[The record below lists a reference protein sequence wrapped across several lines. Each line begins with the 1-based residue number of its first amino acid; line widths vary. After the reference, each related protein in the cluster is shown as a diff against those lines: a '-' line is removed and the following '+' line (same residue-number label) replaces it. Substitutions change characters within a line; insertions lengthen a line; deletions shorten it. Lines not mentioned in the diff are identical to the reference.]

1 MRLAAIGI
9 VVVGIAGTTLAGGRH
24 QSQQQDQFH
33 WRGQLAAGKT
43 LWIRGVNG
51 SIQAQPA
58 SGGEAEV
65 SAVKHARHSDP
76 EEVDIQVVPSEDG
89 VTICAVYPSPRH
101 REDNECLPG
110 GEGHNNTQNND
121 VEVDFTVQVP
131 AGVNF
136 VGKTVQGDITAQSL
150 GANVQ
155 AHSVNGDI
163 EVSTKGYAEAT
174 TVNGSIRAALGRAD
188 WTGGMEFNT
197 VNGGITLT
205 LPAGFGASVEAKTVN
220 GDLESGFPLTVQGR
234 FSRRTFRGTIGNGG
248 RDLSLSTVNGSIR
261 LVKMP

>member
-9 VVVGIAGTTLAGGRH
+9 VVLGIAGTSLAGRPH
-24 QSQQQDQFH
+24 QAQQDQFH

-76 EEVDIQVVPSEDG
+76 EDVEIQVVPSEDG
-89 VTICAVYPSPRH
+89 VTICAVYPAPR
-101 REDNECLPG
+101 RRGPNECLPG

-131 AGVNF
+131 AGVHF
-136 VGKTVQGDITAQSL
+136 VGKTVQGDVTAQSL
-150 GANVQ
+150 GANVK
-155 AHSVNGDI
+155 AHTVNGDVD
-163 EVSTKGYAEAT
+163 VSTRGYAEAS
-174 TVNGSIRAALGRAD
+174 TVNGSIRAGLGRAD
-188 WTGGMEFNT
+188 WTGALDFNT

-205 LPAGFGASVEAKTVN
+205 LPAGFAAAVEAKTVN
-220 GDLESGFPLTVQGR
+220 GDLESDFPLTVQGR
-234 FSRRTFRGTIGNGG
+234 FSRRTFRGTIGAGG

-261 LVKMP
+261 LVKAP